1 MRFDRVLLFLG
12 AFVSVSLSGY
22 GEESVDSIGDRELGE
37 VVVKAQ
43 RVIPKGDH
51 QLLILSKENRDFGT
65 NALDAVSSL
74 SMFRTSLNDTKLES
88 ADHQQVYI
96 LINGIPASGFELRG
110 LRGEDIKNV
119 EYYPVAPPRYM
130 TLTSGPVANIVM
142 KKHHDRLYTAYVNT
156 NNAVNTGF
164 GTNQVD
170 LAYSDSLNQVRV
182 GYLIDY
188 RKMDDILRRASYDFG
203 DGRRTE
209 YYGYGKYSG
218 SFQQLNL
225 SYQRFQG
232 RHLFNARVR
241 FTPEYGNDDKTS
253 SAAVEEGAMSVVGEN
268 GNRLK
273 SDSKNLAADL
283 YYSYTFRNGGS
294 MAFNLVNT
302 FGWANSDTR
311 LWLRFPAPNDRENY
325 AVSSSLD
332 NRTYSLIASAMYM
345 APMLGGTFQAGDR
358 YEYSRLSQHSAGVR
372 YMPDSHNNFA
382 YAGICWMKN
391 GKTLFPVVGLN
402 VIKRSTPTLDR
413 TSVIPYFRLYSDIWF
428 QGAMQGATIQL
439 TLQVNPRIPPI
450 GELTGSTTLLDRWF
464 VSMGNPDLKTAWR
477 GFGSLVVAYFQ
488 PGGRNNVVLKIAPSY
503 THNGFA
509 PVISRTADGRY
520 AVTQMRNIGGI
531 FYNVATL
538 YGSWFPWKWL
548 EVSPYAELYTYRY
561 DTTFRKVKGDYFRF
575 GGSLTANHKNL
586 TVIVAANSRTKEWQG
601 DVETGGSAQYAV
613 EVQYKW
619 RDWSFGA
626 SWNYSSRNEYD
637 FGRGEGFAYRERKDW
652 RPLENLVRLSVTYSF
667 SKGKARRHNQ
677 RILQESSEETGLTKA
692 SRARGPQM

>member
-1 MRFDRVLLFLG
+1 MILCGLAGMVF
-12 AFVSVSLSGY
+12 SVAA
-22 GEESVDSIGDRELGE
+22 GETADSIVDRELGE

-51 QLLILSKENRDFGT
+51 QLLILSKENREFGT

-74 SMFRTSLNDTKLES
+74 SMFRTSLNATKLES
-88 ADHQQVYI
+88 ADHQDVYI

-130 TLTSGPVANIVM
+130 TLTTGPVANIVM
-142 KKHHDRLYTAYVNT
+142 KKRHDRLYTAYVNT

-170 LAYSDSLNQVRV
+170 LAYSDSLNQVRA
-182 GYLIDY
+182 GYLISY
-188 RKMDDILRRASYDFG
+188 RNIHDILRRASYDFG
-203 DGRRTE
+203 DGRRTGYRGYE
-209 YYGYGKYSG
+209 KYGG

-241 FTPEYGNDDKTS
+241 FIPEVGSDDK
-253 SAAVEEGAMSVVGEN
+253 SASAVVEEGGMSFAGEN
-268 GNRLK
+268 GNRLE
-273 SDSKNLAADL
+273 SHSKNLAADL

-302 FGWANSDTR
+302 FGWADSETR
-311 LWLRFPAPNDRENY
+311 LWLRFPAPNEGENY
-325 AVSSSLD
+325 DMTTSLD

-358 YEYSRLSQHSAGVR
+358 YEYSRLSQHTSGMR
-372 YMPDSHNNFA
+372 YVPESHNNFTF
-382 YAGICWMKN
+382 AGMFWMKN
-391 GKTLFPVVGLN
+391 GKTLFPAVGLN
-402 VIKRSTPTLDR
+402 VIKRRTPGFTR
-413 TSVIPYFRLYSDIWF
+413 TSVIPYFRLYTDIWF

-450 GELTGSTTLLDRWF
+450 GEVTGSTTLLDRWF

-477 GFGSLVVAYFQ
+477 GFGSLVLAYFQ
-488 PGGRNNVVLKIAPSY
+488 PGGRNNAVLKVSPSY
-503 THNGFA
+503 IHNGFA
-509 PVISRTADGRY
+509 PVISLSADGEY
-520 AVTQMRNIGGI
+520 AVTQMHNIGGI
-531 FYNVATL
+531 FSNTAML

-548 EVSPYAELYTYRY
+548 EVSPYLELYTYRY
-561 DTTFRKVKGDYFRF
+561 DTPFSKVRENYFRF
-575 GGSLTANHKNL
+575 GGSLTASHKNL
-586 TVIVAANSRTKEWQG
+586 TVIMAANSRTKEWQG

-613 EVQYKW
+613 EVQYKY

-626 SWNYSSRNEYD
+626 SWNYSSRNDYD
-637 FGRGEGFAYRERKDW
+637 FGRGEGFRYRERKDW
-652 RPLENLVRLSVTYSF
+652 KPLQNLVRLSVTYSF
-667 SKGKARRHNQ
+667 SKGKSRRHSQ
-677 RILQESSEETGLTKA
+677 PILQESSNETGLTKA
-692 SRARGPQM
+692 SKAKGPDL